1 MPAGIVRNPFV
12 FSKVCRVSTLLPFA
26 PTPKSAA
33 REPDATAV
41 DGAGVAAGVV
51 GVAGVV
57 TAGVV
62 AVGVVAAG
70 GVCSPPPPPPPPPP
84 AEPLPLPVEII
95 VVELPVA
102 FPLQVLE
109 DGVMVILPVLIDE
122 ESLSVDSVAVQESV
136 IM

>member
-70 GVCSPPPPPPPPPP
+70 GGDPPPPPPPP